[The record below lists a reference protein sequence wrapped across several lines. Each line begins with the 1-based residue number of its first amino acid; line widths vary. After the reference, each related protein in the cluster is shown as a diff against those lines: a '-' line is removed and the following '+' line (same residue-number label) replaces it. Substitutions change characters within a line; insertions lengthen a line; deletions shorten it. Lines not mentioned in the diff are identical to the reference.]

1 MNQTLLKTF
10 MKKNVPDIKVGDN
23 IKVHIK
29 VIEGEK
35 ERVQIFEGLVIAA
48 KHGKSIDGT
57 FTVRKE
63 FHGVGV
69 ERVFPLHSPRIIKVE
84 RIKQSKVRRAKL
96 YFMRDLKG
104 KHTRMK
110 ELNRDYKMW
119 EEPEAEE
126 ELAKLEAEKA
136 KAAEAAAAKKA
147 AKDAELAEKADAAL
161 ASRNVKAEEEPEKA
175 AGQKASDLEADEKV
189 KEGSKQD
196 ERVSES
202 TEEKT
207 EEIEEDKGQPAPEKK

>member
-1 MNQTLLKTF
+1 MDLAVLKQFT
-10 MKKNVPDIKVGDN
+10 KKNVPDIKVGDS

-29 VIEGEK
+29 VIEGSK
-35 ERVQIFEGLVIAA
+35 ERVQVFEGLVIAA
-48 KHGKSIDGT
+48 KHGKGINGT

-84 RIKQSKVRRAKL
+84 RIKQSKVRRSKL

-110 ELNRDYKMW
+110 ELNREYKMW

-126 ELAKLEAEKA
+126 ELAKIEAEKA
-136 KAAEAAAAKKA
+136 KAAEEVAAKKA
-147 AKDAELAEKADAAL
+147 AEEAELAQKADSAL
-161 ASRNVKAEEEPEKA
+161 ASRNTAKTEEKEPNDKAEE
-175 AGQKASDLEADEKV
+175 
-189 KEGSKQD
+189 
-196 ERVSES
+196 
-202 TEEKT
+202 
-207 EEIEEDKGQPAPEKK
+207 